1 MGNLK
6 TPLAARNIIDFAT
19 ICPDADNKTRGS
31 KWNCGEIEDTSSK
44 KTSAFTAGINPLTTQ
59 TINVER

>member
-6 TPLAARNIIDFAT
+6 TPLAVRYMIDFAI
-19 ICPDADNKTRGS
+19 ICPDVDNKTRGS
-31 KWNCGEIEDTSSK
+31 KWDFGEIEDTSSK
-44 KTSAFTAGINPLTTQ
+44 KTSALTAGTNPLTTQ